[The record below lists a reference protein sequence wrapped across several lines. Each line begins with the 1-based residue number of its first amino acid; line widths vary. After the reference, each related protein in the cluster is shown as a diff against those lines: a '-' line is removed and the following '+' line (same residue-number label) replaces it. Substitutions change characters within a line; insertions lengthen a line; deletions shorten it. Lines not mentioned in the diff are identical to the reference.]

1 MWAVHS
7 YFAIVATPKTDD
19 ETMSYKELLDAWAAE
34 QKPLTTTETYEVQL
48 PLDDAARLHAL
59 VDMFPGAERERII
72 TDLLSAAFD
81 QLEASIP
88 YIPGSKVIQEDDHG
102 DPIYEDTG
110 LTPRFLELV
119 KKHRATLS

>member
-1 MWAVHS
+1 
-7 YFAIVATPKTDD
+7 
-19 ETMSYKELLDAWAAE
+19 MSYKDLLEAWAAE
-34 QKPLTTTETYEVQL
+34 QKPVTTAETYKVQL

-59 VDMFPGAERERII
+59 LEMFPDVGRERII
-72 TDLLSAAFD
+72 TDLLGLAFA

-88 YIPGSKVIQEDDHG
+88 YIPGNKVIQEDDHG

-110 LTPRFLELV
+110 LTPRFLDLV